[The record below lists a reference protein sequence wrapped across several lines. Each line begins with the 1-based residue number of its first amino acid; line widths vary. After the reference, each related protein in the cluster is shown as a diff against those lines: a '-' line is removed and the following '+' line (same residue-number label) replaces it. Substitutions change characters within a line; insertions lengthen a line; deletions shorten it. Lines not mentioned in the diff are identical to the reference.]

1 MERRGQRR
9 GRWPG
14 RARDR
19 WRSDSAGRLGARV
32 PPGRRDLLN
41 CRFRG
46 DTIGVYTTPALLS
59 HRAWR
64 AAVLARDRHRCRWC
78 GSGVDL
84 HVHHVLDAV
93 RCPELARV
101 VENGL
106 TLCGECHYYEAHNG
120 WPAWIHG
127 RYAVTRRPFPGQLE
141 LFGRWPGPLFGS
153 PLATR
158 HSPLLPPPIGSTW
171 PGPQCL
177 LFPLDAG
184 LYAGVR

>member
-1 MERRGQRR
+1 M
-9 GRWPG
+9 
-14 RARDR
+14 D
-19 WRSDSAGRLGARV
+19 
-32 PPGRRDLLN
+32 
-41 CRFRG
+41 
-46 DTIGVYTTPALLS
+46 TTPAIFS
-59 HRAWR
+59 FRAWR
-64 AAVLARDRHRCRWC
+64 EAVLTRDRHRCRWC
-78 GSGVDL
+78 GSGVNL

-141 LFGRWPGPLFGS
+141 LFGRWPGTLFGS